1 MDFYLNN
8 LKVRFKEFVKQSDF
22 FKQLNNSELDIDD
35 DDDRLLIKNS
45 FRQFV
50 KKSLNDIIPK
60 AIKTGTSVD
69 DTDPIF

>member
-69 DTDPIF
+69 DSDPIF